1 MSLLTFDVL
10 RVARN
15 ILEGA
20 GQERQA
26 DSQHLLERKKYLVKS
41 LIWYFHFHFVSNSTV
56 NLSLLFIY
64 ETFDGNKSRDLDKY
78 ERLATDCCDK

>member
-1 MSLLTFDVL
+1 M
-10 RVARN
+10 
-15 ILEGA
+15 
-20 GQERQA
+20 
-26 DSQHLLERKKYLVKS
+26 

-78 ERLATDCCDK
+78 ERLARAVTSDERVRELMISFQTE

>member
-20 GQERQA
+20 GQEQRQP
-26 DSQHLLERKKYLVKS
+26 DSQHLLEIKKYLVK
-41 LIWYFHFHFVSNSTV
+41 IKN
-56 NLSLLFIY
+56 I
-64 ETFDGNKSRDLDKY
+64 
-78 ERLATDCCDK
+78 